1 MQSAR
6 FPHLKM
12 VLGVVMLLTVLT
24 IAGCGGGGSGSTSGT
39 STSSQE
45 TSSTLRLGLQQDAV
59 SIYKP
64 VDTAYG
70 LTWKSTTFITES
82 LSFAGV
88 TSGSIDINECYT
100 TDPAIVVDNFVL
112 LTDTKNAFPP
122 YNPAPIIRD
131 STLAKSSDI
140 QTTLDGLESH
150 LTTAG
155 QTALI
160 KQVSIDHQDVP
171 SVAKAFLQSQGLLS
185 SPSTAGAG
193 ISLTIGS
200 KNDPDGQLLAEMYSL
215 LLTNQGFNVTTQLAL
230 GQTPVLSAAIQSG
243 KIDIYPEFT
252 GTGLSIGNLPNT
264 TDPQM
269 AYTEVKTYY
278 EQQYHIT
285 WLAAAFNLN
294 DSYGYCTSKANAS
307 KYHLSSIGDLAKPL
321 S

>member
-24 IAGCGGGGSGSTSGT
+24 IAGCGGGGSG
-39 STSSQE
+39 TSSSNQE
-45 TSSTLRLGLQQDAV
+45 TSKTLRLGLQADAV
-59 SIYKP
+59 SIYGP

-70 LTWKSTTFITES
+70 LTWKSKTIINES
-82 LSFAGV
+82 LSFAAV
-88 TSGSIDINECYT
+88 TSGNIDVNECYT

-112 LTDTKNAFPP
+112 LTDPKNAFPP

-140 QTTLDGLESH
+140 QTTLDGLETH
-150 LTTAG
+150 LTTAS

-160 KQVSIDHQDVP
+160 KQVSIDHMDVP
-171 SVAKAFLQSQGLLS
+171 TVAKDFLQAQGLLS
-185 SPSTAGAG
+185 SPSNTGAG

-215 LLTNQGFNVTTQLAL
+215 LLANQGFNVTTKLAL
-230 GQTPVLSAAIQSG
+230 GQTPVLNAAIKSG
-243 KIDIYPEFT
+243 QIDIYPEFT
-252 GTGLSIGNLPNT
+252 GTALSINNLQNT
-264 TDPQM
+264 TDPQT
-269 AYTEVKTYY
+269 AYTTVKTYY
-278 EQQYHIT
+278 EQQFHIT
-285 WLAAAFNLN
+285 WLAAAFSLN
-294 DSYGYCTSKANAS
+294 DSYGYCTSKSNAN
-307 KYHLSSIGDLAKPL
+307 KYHLASIGDLAKPV

>member
-12 VLGVVMLLTVLT
+12 VLGVVMLLAVLT
-24 IAGCGGGGSGSTSGT
+24 IAGCGGGGSGSNSGN
-39 STSSQE
+39 QE

-59 SIYKP
+59 SIYSAA
-64 VDTAYG
+64 DTAYD
-70 LTWKSTTFITES
+70 LKWKSKTFINES
-82 LSFAGV
+82 LSFAAV
-88 TSGSIDINECYT
+88 TSGNIDVNECYT

-112 LTDTKNAFPP
+112 LTDTKSAFPP

-131 STLAKSSDI
+131 STLAKSSAI

-150 LTTAG
+150 LTTAS

-171 SVAKAFLQSQGLLS
+171 TVARAFLQAQGLLS
-185 SPSTAGAG
+185 SPGNAGAG
-193 ISLTIGS
+193 INLTIGS

-215 LLTNQGFNVTTQLAL
+215 LLTNQGFNVTTKLAL
-230 GQTPVLSAAIQSG
+230 GQTPVLSSAIQSG
-243 KIDIYPEFT
+243 QIDIYPEFT
-252 GTGLSIGNLPNT
+252 GTGLSIGKLPNT
-264 TDPQM
+264 TNPQT
-269 AYTEVKTYY
+269 AYSEVKTYY

-285 WLAAAFNLN
+285 WLAAAFGLN
-294 DSYGYCTSKANAS
+294 DSYGYCTSKANAN
-307 KYHLSSIGDLAKPL
+307 KYHLASIGDLAKPL

>member
-12 VLGVVMLLTVLT
+12 VLGVVMLLAVLT
-24 IAGCGGGGSGSTSGT
+24 IAGCGGGGSGSTS
-39 STSSQE
+39 SNQE

-59 SIYKP
+59 SIYTP

-70 LTWKSTTFITES
+70 LKWKSKTFINES
-82 LSFAGV
+82 LSFAAV
-88 TSGSIDINECYT
+88 TSGNIDINECYT
-100 TDPAIVVDNFVL
+100 TDPAILVDKFVL

-150 LTTAG
+150 LTTAS

-160 KQVSIDHQDVP
+160 QQVSINHQDVP

-185 SPSTAGAG
+185 SPSNAGAG

-215 LLTNQGFNVTTQLAL
+215 LLTNQGFNVTTKLAL
-230 GQTPVLSAAIQSG
+230 GQTPVLSAAIKNGQ
-243 KIDIYPEFT
+243 IDIYPEFT
-252 GTGLSIGNLPNT
+252 GTGLSIGSLPNT
-264 TDPQM
+264 TDPQQ
-269 AYTEVKTYY
+269 AYSEVKTYY
-278 EQQYHIT
+278 EQQFHIT
-285 WLAAAFNLN
+285 WLAAAFSLN
-294 DSYGYCTSKANAS
+294 DSYGYCTSKANAN
-307 KYHLSSIGDLAKPL
+307 KYHLASIGDLAKPL